1 MPSAKLHRLFQRR
14 PLQLPSPLARHDV
27 RLDQSLL
34 AVTKAAARIHFQP
47 LSAFLDQ
54 VTDRRGGFIS
64 PQRVSEA
71 LHVPLAKIARLAK
84 VHRNTLAQHP
94 DSPVV
99 QERLGDIA
107 RIITTATELL
117 GGEQGRAIVWFK
129 HQPLWRVS
137 MDKQRRSWSRAA
149 TATPFSPIST
159 SCARAS
165 TRDGKARAD
174 DCGHPP
180 LLANAR
186 AEMGP

>member
-1 MPSAKLHRLFQRR
+1 M
-14 PLQLPSPLARHDV
+14 
-27 RLDQSLL
+27 
-34 AVTKAAARIHFQP
+34 

-71 LHVPLAKIARLAK
+71 LHVPLSKIARLAK

-129 HQPLWRVS
+129 HQPLS
-137 MDKQRRSWSRAA
+137 GFDGQ
-149 TATPFSPIST
+149 TAEELV
-159 SCARAS
+159 A
-165 TRDGKARAD
+165 G
-174 DCGHPP
+174 GHSDAVLAHLD
-180 LLANAR
+180 LLREGSYA
-186 AEMGP
+186 